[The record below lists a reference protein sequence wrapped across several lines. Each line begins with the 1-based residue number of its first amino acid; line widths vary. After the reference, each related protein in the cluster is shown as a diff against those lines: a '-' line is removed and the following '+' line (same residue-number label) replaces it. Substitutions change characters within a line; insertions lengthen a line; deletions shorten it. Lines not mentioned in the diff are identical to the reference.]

1 MMDWARYLISL
12 RSGIT
17 HVIYHNYAKIGI
29 DSFDSL
35 LLEEK
40 TLTLCIAIILIKFIF
55 DKDKNNCYYNIFLE
69 KRSYQLAKK

>member
-17 HVIYHNYAKIGI
+17 HYAKIGI

-35 LLEEK
+35 LLEKK
-40 TLTLCIAIILIKFIF
+40 TLTLCIAIILIKFVF
-55 DKDKNNCYYNIFLE
+55 DKGKNNCYYNIFLE
-69 KRSYQLAKK
+69 KRSYQLPKK